1 MCHGECLY
9 VTCSRVSNV
18 VVPAPPSVA
27 LRAPPSLAC
36 PAATKEPSV
45 TGLLSLGGFVFFS
58 GITGFETA
66 VVYGFYFFLSYGP
79 YRSVF
84 SVYLSRP
91 MPRVHPRTM
100 MTYRFLRSLP
110 WCLMECMWRLPRFP
124 SSLAGKVAVAIL
136 FEILG

>member
-1 MCHGECLY
+1 MSRECQTH
-9 VTCSRVSNV
+9 VICSRVSNA

-58 GITGFETA
+58 GITGFLTA

-100 MTYRFLRSLP
+100 VTYMFLEVASVV
-110 WCLMECMWRLPRFP
+110 
-124 SSLAGKVAVAIL
+124 SYGVHVAVTSIPFVACWQ
-136 FEILG
+136 GGCCDTV